1 MTIIETPIFT
11 RKLKF
16 LLKDEEYRKLQNLL
30 LSNPEAGSII
40 SKSGGLRKLR
50 WSGSSRGKRGG
61 YRIIYYWFSKTETI
75 LMILIYSKKDQD
87 DLSPDQLKTIK
98 ALIEREFK

>member
-11 RKLKF
+11 RKLKS
-16 LLKDEEYRKLQNLL
+16 LINDEEYRKLQNLL
-30 LSNPEAGSII
+30 LSNPEAGNLI
-40 SKSGGLRKLR
+40 SRSGGLRKLR

-75 LMILIYSKKDQD
+75 VMLLIYSKKDQD
-87 DLSPDQLKTIK
+87 DLSPDQLKAIK